1 MIQFVCVLIDISEP
15 VQKIEDKKKKK
26 ILKNCFQARNKIVL
40 YKEERHQS
48 TCTK

>member
-26 ILKNCFQARNKIVL
+26 RF
-40 YKEERHQS
+40 YKTVFKQE
-48 TCTK
+48 TK

>member
-26 ILKNCFQARNKIVL
+26 DFKKLFSSKKQNSVV
-40 YKEERHQS
+40 
-48 TCTK
+48 